1 MRRVEEVLGSILV
14 QESNPQMGANSPE
27 LGNNSSFSGLESI
40 YRRYGQGIY
49 TFCLR
54 LLANEEA
61 AKSAT
66 VDAFVRLSKE
76 MTSQSDESRT
86 LLRLR
91 ELAIN
96 ASVARLNNRGRRIGQ
111 RLGQSLR
118 LILRRIWR
126 P

>member
-1 MRRVEEVLGSILV
+1 MD
-14 QESNPQMGANSPE
+14 ESNSQMGASPSE
-27 LGNNSSFSGLESI
+27 LGKSFSVSGLESI

-54 LLANEEA
+54 LLANEKA
-61 AKSAT
+61 AESAT
-66 VDAFVRLSKE
+66 VDAFVQFSKE

-96 ASVARLNNRGRRIGQ
+96 ASVTRLNNRGRSIGQ

>member
-1 MRRVEEVLGSILV
+1 MH
-14 QESNPQMGANSPE
+14 ESNPQTVAGTPG
-27 LGNNSSFSGLESI
+27 LGNNYYLSTLEST
-40 YRRYGQGIY
+40 YRRYGHGIY

-54 LLANEEA
+54 LLCNEKA
-61 AKSAT
+61 AESAT
-66 VDAFVRLSKE
+66 VDVFVQFNRE
-76 MTSQSDESRT
+76 IASQPDESRT

-96 ASVARLNNRGRRIGQ
+96 ASVTRLNKRGRTMRQ
-111 RLGQSLR
+111 CLGPSLR

>member
-1 MRRVEEVLGSILV
+1 MD
-14 QESNPQMGANSPE
+14 ESNSQMGADPPE
-27 LGNNSSFSGLESI
+27 LGNNSSVSGLESV

-54 LLANEEA
+54 LLANEKA
-61 AKSAT
+61 AESAT
-66 VDAFVRLSKE
+66 VDAFVQFSKE

-91 ELAIN
+91 EFAIN
-96 ASVARLNNRGRRIGQ
+96 ASVTRLNKRGRTIRQ
-111 RLGQSLR
+111 CLGQSLR
-118 LILRRIWR
+118 LILRRIWW